1 MQTTEGPVSP
11 DRPETSSTPQKTP
24 ADAEL
29 AARLRLSVG
38 RLSRKI
44 RQQVA
49 GEVTQS
55 QVSVL
60 VSVERLGC
68 PTLGEL
74 AASEQVQPPSMTRQ
88 VDALEAGG
96 LLIRRVDETDRR
108 VARVELTPAG
118 RKFLQRN
125 RSLRNAYLVRRLARL
140 SPTERERLGELVELL
155 EHLAELP

>member
-1 MQTTEGPVSP
+1 MSDSTQAAGTEECARSERVS
-11 DRPETSSTPQKTP
+11 E
-24 ADAEL
+24 AEL
-29 AARLRLSVG
+29 AARLRLAVG

-60 VSVERLGC
+60 YSVERLGS

-88 VDALEAGG
+88 VDALEQGG
-96 LLIRRVDETDRR
+96 LLTRRVEPTDRR
-108 VARVELTPAG
+108 FARVELTAAG

-125 RSLRNAYLVRRLARL
+125 RSLRNAYLVQRLVRL
-140 SPTERERLGELVELL
+140 SPAEREKLAELVELL